1 MTPAQLKALRIKAR
15 LTQLEL
21 GQLFGYSQSYITHI
35 EAGRRSVPGDIAA
48 GAKTIRQYGLS
59 KARSVIENMTV

>member
-1 MTPAQLKALRIKAR
+1 MNPAQLKAIRTKAR

-21 GQLFGYSQSYITHI
+21 GRLFGYSQPYIAHI

-48 GAKTIRQYGLS
+48 GAKIIRQHGLK
-59 KARSVIENMTV
+59 KAQAVIENMTV